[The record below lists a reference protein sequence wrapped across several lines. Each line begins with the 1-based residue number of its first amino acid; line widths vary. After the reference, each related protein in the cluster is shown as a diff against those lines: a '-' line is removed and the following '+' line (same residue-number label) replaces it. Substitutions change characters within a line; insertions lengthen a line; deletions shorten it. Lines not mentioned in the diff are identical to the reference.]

1 MLRSNVS
8 DQVSLSSMLEEV
20 KNRRWLWCLVAVLI
34 VALRHFLVDGAQ
46 PLGPKFGDTDDALR
60 LIQVREF
67 LMAGNWFDTHLRVI
81 GAPEALNS
89 HWSRLIDLP
98 VAWLISLFALFTP
111 YLTAE
116 ACALIVWPLLLCFGM
131 ARFLVYDA
139 ERQAG
144 PEIGM
149 RAGLIVLVLMLV
161 GITGL
166 FQFKPGRIDHHN
178 VQIAC
183 AVIGT
188 LLLQRALTEPSAGWY
203 AGGVLSIGLIVGFE
217 AVPLLATIVGLAGL
231 CACFDHQARPG
242 VVRAVVALAAGLV
255 LGHALSMAP
264 ADWMSADCDKLGL
277 NLLGLVV
284 PGAAVS
290 GLLLL
295 RFRHASQWLWLA
307 SLAVAGGMGIGLY
320 VGANPV
326 CVGGAFADLDPV
338 VTKHWL
344 SRVLESQSLITYFSD
359 QPAMVIS
366 FVITMAMA
374 LAVVTH
380 AALNTRTTTDI
391 FVAANLA
398 LATLYG
404 FYYIKFTPYAPL
416 LSLVP
421 MAVWIAKLPAMGNT
435 PADSVRIRA
444 VILTNQT
451 LYVVLVTIVISIFSS
466 ITGIKATSAMKSSTS
481 GCAYRAD
488 IAALSKLPAGL
499 VVSDIDLGPFIA
511 VSTPHRAYV
520 GPYHRIH
527 KSIRDVLMLL
537 RSPVAE
543 AAPHLA
549 KMNADYLV
557 VCGVEKGEA
566 VKSTPAKQHKLFSD
580 YIRNGGK
587 IAGLEPISIGKMKG
601 TLIVWKIVKP
611 GS

>member
-1 MLRSNVS
+1 MFRSNISAHVS
-8 DQVSLSSMLEEV
+8 ASSIWEEV
-20 KNRRWLWCLVAVLI
+20 KSRRWLWCLVAVLI

-46 PLGPKFGDTDDALR
+46 PFGPKFGDTDDALR

-67 LMAGNWFDTHLRVI
+67 LMSGNWFDTHLRSI

-98 VAWLISLFALFTP
+98 VAWLISLFSLFTP

-116 ACALIVWPLLLCFGM
+116 AGAQIVWPLLLLYGM
-131 ARFLVYDA
+131 TRFFVHEA

-149 RAGLIVLVLMLV
+149 RAGIIVLVLMLV
-161 GITGL
+161 CASGL

-183 AVIGT
+183 AVIGV
-188 LLLQRALTEPSAGWY
+188 LLLQRALTDPSAGWY
-203 AGGVLSIGLIVGFE
+203 AGGVLSIGLVVGFE

-231 CACFDHQARPG
+231 CACFDHEARPG

-255 LGHALSMAP
+255 LGHVSTMAP
-264 ADWMSADCDKLGL
+264 SEWASADCDKLGL

-284 PGAAVS
+284 PGAVVS

-307 SLAVAGGMGIGLY
+307 SLATAGGVGIGLY

-326 CVGGAFADLDPV
+326 CVGGAFADLDPI
-338 VTKHWL
+338 VTKYWL
-344 SRVLESQSLITYFSD
+344 SRVLESQSLLTYFPA

-366 FVITMAMA
+366 FVITMTMA
-374 LAVVTH
+374 LAVVAH
-380 AALNTRTTTDI
+380 AAFYVRTTTAI

-398 LATLYG
+398 LAMLYG
-404 FYYIKFTPYAPL
+404 FYYIKFTPYGPL

-421 MAVWIAKLPAMGNT
+421 MAVWIANLPAIEKT

-444 VILTNQT
+444 IILTNQT
-451 LYVVLVTIVISIFSS
+451 LYIVLIAAVINVFSS
-466 ITGIKATSAMKSSTS
+466 VTGIEPVNTMTRSTSACS
-481 GCAYRAD
+481 YRAD
-488 IAALSKLPAGL
+488 IAALAKLPPGL
-499 VVSDIDLGPFIA
+499 VVSDVDLGPFIA
-511 VSTPHRAYV
+511 LSTPHRAYA

-527 KSIRDVLMLL
+527 KSIRDVMVLL
-537 RSPVAE
+537 KSPVTE
-543 AAPHLA
+543 AAPHLQ

-557 VCGVEKGEA
+557 LCGPEKDETA
-566 VKSTPAKQHKLFSD
+566 KAEPAKMQDQFSQ
-580 YIRNGGK
+580 YVRNGGRF
-587 IAGLEPISIGKMKG
+587 AGLEPISIGKLKG
-601 TLIVWKIVKP
+601 TLMVWKIVKP
-611 GS
+611 AG